1 MGVPNELLTAD
12 FFRDVHAVAER
23 ATVNLILDR
32 AAESEFASNVL
43 ASFRKVFGRVWL
55 KDVKPGDADM
65 TNFLV
70 TNWEIPGSAE
80 WTGTGRIYTD
90 DRNTA
95 DRDHL
100 DMIWGGAE

>member
-1 MGVPNELLTAD
+1 
-12 FFRDVHAVAER
+12 VAER
-23 ATVNLILDR
+23 VAANLILDR

-43 ASFRKVFGRVWL
+43 ASFRSVFGRVWL
-55 KDVKPGDADM
+55 KDVKPGDVEV

-70 TNWEIPGSAE
+70 TGWEIPGSVE

-95 DRDHL
+95 DRDHV
-100 DMIWGGAE
+100 DMIWSSGE